1 MSVEIH
7 SEAEH
12 EFLDAVRYYQ
22 ALQPELGAE
31 FDEAVANA
39 VADIEWSPEA
49 WPRFPGWERI
59 PIVRSRRVAVF
70 PYRVLYFADAGR
82 IVIIAIAHQR
92 RSPGLWADRV
102 RA

>member
-39 VADIEWSPEA
+39 VADIE
-49 WPRFPGWERI
+49 
-59 PIVRSRRVAVF
+59 
-70 PYRVLYFADAGR
+70 
-82 IVIIAIAHQR
+82 
-92 RSPGLWADRV
+92 
-102 RA
+102 